1 MGYGAE
7 VLAGLA
13 KDAPPAA
20 VYMNVYARMFNH
32 HFPNG
37 YVDHDT
43 FWHRVYHVLSPGE
56 RAILLA
62 NELFGEYHNGGFAQY
77 FSNGNYEHA
86 HEAVR
91 LLRRVGNNR
100 AADFLQRAV
109 EIAGIPDPL
118 PPGYEYQ
125 DTDETN
131 AALDKLQKENR
142 PADPKA
148 RPFSEFEEPLA
159 AYIRQHPVESA

>member
-1 MGYGAE
+1 
-7 VLAGLA
+7 
-13 KDAPPAA
+13 
-20 VYMNVYARMFNH
+20 MNVYGKMFKH

-62 NELFGEYHNGGFAQY
+62 NQLYGEYHNGGFAQY

-91 LLRRVGNNR
+91 LLRRVGNHL
-100 AADFLQRAV
+100 DDV
-109 EIAGIPDPL
+109 IARDHNEEFSRPLWEKCAKFGIQGL
-118 PPGYEYQ
+118 P
-125 DTDETN
+125 
-131 AALDKLQKENR
+131 
-142 PADPKA
+142 
-148 RPFSEFEEPLA
+148 
-159 AYIRQHPVESA
+159 IPVEYGGGGADTAAGEARVRRVGGGALRGRVGGLDVWGV